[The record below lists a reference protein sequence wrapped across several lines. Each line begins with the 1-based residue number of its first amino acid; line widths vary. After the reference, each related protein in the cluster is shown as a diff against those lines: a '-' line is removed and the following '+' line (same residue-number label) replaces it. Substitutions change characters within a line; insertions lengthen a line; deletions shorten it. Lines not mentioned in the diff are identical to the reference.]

1 MKRRGIFILGLT
13 LIIAILLPA
22 GIGFAKPDKVEI
34 TFDKYHR
41 YDEMTAILKD
51 FSRQYKDICRL
62 YSIGKSLKGK
72 DIWLMEITNYRTGEA
87 TAKPAI
93 YCDGNIHAGE
103 VTGAETALH
112 NIYYILSQYGEDKM
126 VTHLVDHFTFYIVP
140 KLNPDGSE
148 LYLSTPLSLRSNV
161 RPYDN
166 DRDGKFDEDPPNDLN
181 EDGVVS
187 QMRIKDPNGPL
198 VSSPKDPRLMVRR
211 KKEEP
216 GEWRLLRSEGIDD
229 DGDGR
234 LNEDGPGGLDIN
246 RNYPARWQLAYKQRG
261 GGRYPLSEPE
271 TRAGIDFIFD
281 HPNIG
286 MIEAYHTAAGV
297 ILRPFCNQPDSEF
310 PSDDKRFYDAIG
322 NKGKSITGYDYGSVF
337 EKFTT
342 NKENPRW
349 GVFVDWGY
357 LHYGVT
363 SFTTELWGRQ
373 YVGKDYNGDG
383 KITEEE
389 RLQWSDEELD
399 GAGFTSWKP
408 FKHPKYGEIE
418 IGGWRYKFV
427 SQNPPPK
434 YLLQEVQKNTY
445 FFLYRASELPL
456 VRIDRM
462 TVTPIE
468 GGVFKVEAAIDNKG
482 GLPTALQM
490 AETIKVNQPDWVTL
504 SSSDNVV
511 IISGNKTTEIG
522 NLKGQ
527 LHKVALPSQ
536 RMRMFMAPREVE
548 DPTTKT
554 LQWIIHVKKGKE
566 GWIKLTVL
574 SEKGGTDSHKIELR
588 KGMREAS
595 YQDTYMK
602 PEYEWPVHKPPAGK
616 EGEKGS
622 FAGQWEGN
630 IELPQ
635 MGVEMP
641 QSFTFTLTLQ
651 QTGDRLTGSITTPM
665 GESNPLEG
673 VVASG
678 NRIEFTFETPM
689 GSIKLEG
696 SLQGGMITGTWSA
709 GEMMAGSWK
718 ATRKV

>member
-1 MKRRGIFILGLT
+1 MNRRGIFIAVLT
-13 LIIAILLPA
+13 LLIGILLPA
-22 GIGFAKPDKVEI
+22 GIGFAKPERVEI

-51 FSRQYKDICRL
+51 LARKHKDICRL
-62 YSIGKSLKGK
+62 YSIGKSLQGR

-87 TAKPAI
+87 MAKPAI

-112 NIYYILSQYGEDKM
+112 NIYFLLSQYGSDKM

-140 KLNPDGSE
+140 KINPDGSE
-148 LYLSTPLSLRSNV
+148 LYLSTPLSLRSSV

-166 DRDGKFDEDPPNDLN
+166 DGDGKFDEDPPNDLN
-181 EDGVVS
+181 GDGVIS
-187 QMRIKDPNGPL
+187 QMRIRDPNGL
-198 VSSPKDPRLMVRR
+198 WVTSPKDPRLMVRR
-211 KKEEP
+211 KEGEP

-261 GGRYPLSEPE
+261 GGHYPLSEPE
-271 TRAGIDFIFD
+271 TRAAVDFIFN
-281 HPNIG
+281 HPNIA

-297 ILRPFCNQPDSEF
+297 VLRPFCNQPDSEF
-310 PSDDKRFYDAIG
+310 PSEDKRLYDAVG
-322 NKGKSITGYDYGSVF
+322 NKGMSITGYDYGSVF

-342 NKENPRW
+342 NKERPRW

-357 LHYGVT
+357 LHFGAM
-363 SFTTELWGRQ
+363 SLTTELWGRQ
-373 YVGKDYNGDG
+373 YTGEDYDGDG

-389 RLQWSDEELD
+389 RLRWSDEELN
-399 GAGFTSWKP
+399 GAGFAPWKP
-408 FKHPKYGEIE
+408 FQHPKYGEIE
-418 IGGWRYKFV
+418 IGGWQYKFV

-434 YLLQEVQKNTY
+434 YLRQEVQKNTY

-456 VRIDRM
+456 MRIDRM
-462 TVTPIE
+462 KVSPIE
-468 GGVFKVEAAIDNKG
+468 GGVFKVEATVTNKG

-490 AETIKVNQPDWVTL
+490 AENIKVNQPDQVIL
-504 SSSDNVV
+504 STSDNVV
-511 IISGNKTTEIG
+511 MINGEEATEIG

-527 LHKVALPSQ
+527 LHRVALPARQ
-536 RMRMFMAPREVE
+536 MMMFMAPGEVE

-554 LQWIIHVKKGKE
+554 LQWIIHLKE
-566 GWIKLTVL
+566 GSKGRIKLTVL
-574 SEKGGTDSHKIELR
+574 SEKGGTDSHTMELR
-588 KGMREAS
+588 RGMKEAS
-595 YQDTYMK
+595 YQDTYKK
-602 PEYEWPVHKPPAGK
+602 PEYDWPVYQPPGKK

-622 FAGQWEGN
+622 FSGKWEG
-630 IELPQ
+630 ELEFPQ
-635 MGVEMP
+635 MGGEMP
-641 QSFTFTLTLQ
+641 SSLTFTLILQ
-651 QTGDRLTGSITTPM
+651 QTGEELTGSITTPM
-665 GESNPLEG
+665 GESTPLEG

-689 GSIKLEG
+689 GAIRLEG
-696 SLQGGMITGTWSA
+696 TLQGERIIGTWSA
-709 GEMMAGSWK
+709 GEMMTGNWK